1 MQHTFRVNTENLNQE
16 FIKNIQTI
24 FGKKEILINV
34 KDLENDKIIDQR
46 EIYKKSLEIRE
57 RFKNMKIDPNL
68 DLSSMANDV
77 NL

>member
-16 FIKNIQTI
+16 FIKNIQLI

-34 KDLENDKIIDQR
+34 TDLENDKIIDQR